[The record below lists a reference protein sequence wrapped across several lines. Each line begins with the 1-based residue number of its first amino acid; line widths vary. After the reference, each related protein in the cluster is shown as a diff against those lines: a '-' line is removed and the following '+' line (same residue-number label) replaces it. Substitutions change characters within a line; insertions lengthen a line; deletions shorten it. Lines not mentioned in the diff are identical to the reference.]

1 MEMGYGIGE
10 VAKAS
15 EGRIYQLDI
24 VTNNLANT
32 GTTGFKAERYHQ
44 GTISV
49 GAGDKERTTPKPPF
63 TIVDY
68 GQGTILRTDNALDVA
83 IQGDGF
89 FTVQT
94 RDGLAY
100 TRKGN
105 FTINKNNQLVT
116 QSGEFLMG
124 NQGPITV
131 AGMDVNI
138 DNVGNVSVNGEIA
151 GELKIVRFE
160 NQQALT
166 RTKDGLFTD
175 PGTAGMKKMDNP
187 EIKPRQ
193 LEMSNVNSIREMV
206 DMIDIQRSFETYQK
220 VIQTMADLDKLATSR
235 VGKLA

>member
-1 MEMGYGIGE
+1 MGYGIGE

-24 VTNNLANT
+24 VSNNLANT
-32 GTTGFKAERYHQ
+32 GTTGFKAEHYHQ
-44 GTISV
+44 GATGI
-49 GAGDKERTTPKPPF
+49 GAVAKEGATPRPPF

-68 GQGTILRTDNALDVA
+68 SQGTIQRTDNALDVA
-83 IQGDGF
+83 IQGEGF

-94 RDGLAY
+94 REGIAY

-131 AGMDVNI
+131 TGKDVNI
-138 DNVGNVSVNGEIA
+138 DNIGNVSVNGVVA

-175 PGTAGMKKMDNP
+175 PGNAGMKKMENP

-220 VIQTMADLDKLATSR
+220 VIQTIADLDKLATSR

>member
-1 MEMGYGIGE
+1 MGYGVGD

-15 EGRIYQLDI
+15 ESRILQLDI
-24 VTNNLANT
+24 VSNNLANT
-32 GTTGFKAERYHQ
+32 GTIGFKAERYHP

-49 GAGDKERTTPKPPF
+49 GDGVKVGATPRTPF

-68 GQGTILRTDNALDVA
+68 GQGVMQKTDNVLDVA
-83 IQGDGF
+83 IQGEGF

-94 RDGLAY
+94 REGLAY

-105 FTINKNNQLVT
+105 FTINKKNQLVT
-116 QSGEFLMG
+116 QAGEFVMG

-131 AGMDVNI
+131 TGRDVNI
-138 DNVGNVSVNGEIA
+138 DAIGNVSLNGVTA
-151 GELKIVRFE
+151 GALKIVRFE
-160 NQQALT
+160 NNQALT
-166 RTKDGLFTD
+166 RNKDGLFTD
-175 PGTAGMKKMDNP
+175 SGTAGMKKMENP

-193 LEMSNVNSIREMV
+193 LEMSNVNTIREMV

-235 VGKLA
+235 VGKLV